1 MAKGICPNLSD
12 PQIKA
17 EFDEMVAALGE
28 KQSIC
33 YLGYE

>member
-28 KQSIC
+28 NKHMLS
-33 YLGYE
+33 GT